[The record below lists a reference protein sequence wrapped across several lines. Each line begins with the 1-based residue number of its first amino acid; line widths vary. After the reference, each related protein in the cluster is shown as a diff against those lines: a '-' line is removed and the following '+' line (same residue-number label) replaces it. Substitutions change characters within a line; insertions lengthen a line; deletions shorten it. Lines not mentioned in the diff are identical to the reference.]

1 MHKVW
6 LLLLPGFLLL
16 DVIRMLEV
24 FKAANASLRR
34 TRNNKLAG
42 YDVRLASAAGG
53 QTLSSSGVALST
65 GALPHRLAGRASTLF
80 ITGEPVPGAVGAT
93 GVQRLR
99 EWLSRNR
106 RRLSRCAVLGAE
118 ALLPP
123 VPEARVVRRQ
133 GRTAPPALRCGG
145 QGPDLFAAGTRTRS
159 WRVIDPGQGADL
171 ALSWIEEDRGAA
183 FVETLALR
191 MPGPRGRRC
200 GMTRR
205 RRLPLEAPAP
215 DARIGVLHQWIAAH
229 LQEKL
234 SVARLAQEVHMST
247 RSFARFYE
255 RATGLSPGR
264 GVQQIRLGAARRLL
278 ETSTRPLKAIA
289 AQCGYGSQEV
299 MRRAFVRDLQM
310 TPREYRRRH
319 AAMKAAGAA

>member
-16 DVIRMLEV
+16 DVIRMLAV

-34 TRNNKLAG
+34 TRNKKLAG

-65 GALPHRLAGRASTLF
+65 DALPHRLAGRASTLF
-80 ITGEPVPGAVGAT
+80 ISGEPIPGAAEAA

-106 RRLSRCAVLGAE
+106 RRLSRCAVLGAQ

-123 VPEARVVRRQ
+123 APGARVVQRQ
-133 GRTAPPALRCGG
+133 GRATPPALRCGG
-145 QGPDLFAAGTRTRS
+145 QGPDLFAAGMRTRN
-159 WRVIDPGQGADL
+159 WRVIEPGQGADL

-183 FVETLALR
+183 FVETLASRL
-191 MPGPRGRRC
+191 PGPRSRRC
-200 GMTRR
+200 GMLRR
-205 RRLPLEAPAP
+205 RRLPLEPPAP
-215 DARIGVLHQWIAAH
+215 DARIGALHQWIAAH

-255 RATGLSPGR
+255 RVTGLSPGR
-264 GVQQIRLGAARRLL
+264 GVQQIRLDTACRLL

-319 AAMKAAGAA
+319 ATMKAADAA

>member
-16 DVIRMLEV
+16 DVVRMLAA

-34 TRNNKLAG
+34 TRNKKLAS

-65 GALPHRLAGRASTLF
+65 GALPHRLVGRASTLF
-80 ITGEPVPGAVGAT
+80 ISGEPVPGAAGAA

-106 RRLSRCAVLGAE
+106 QHLSRCAVLGAQ

-133 GRTAPPALRCGG
+133 GRAGPPALRCGG
-145 QGPDLFAAGTRTRS
+145 QGPDLFAAGMRTRS
-159 WRVIDPGQGADL
+159 WRVIEPGQGADL
-171 ALSWIEEDRGAA
+171 ALSWIEEDRGAM
-183 FVETLALR
+183 FVETLASRL
-191 MPGPRGRRC
+191 PGPRHRRC
-200 GMTRR
+200 GMLRR
-205 RRLPLEAPAP
+205 RRLPLEPRAP

-234 SVARLAQEVHMST
+234 SVARLAQELHMST

-255 RATGLSPGR
+255 RVTGLSPGR
-264 GVQQIRLGAARRLL
+264 GVQQIRLDAARRLL

-289 AQCGYGSQEV
+289 AQCGYRSQEV

-319 AAMKAAGAA
+319 ATMKAAGAA

>member
-6 LLLLPGFLLL
+6 LLLLPEFLLL
-16 DVIRMLEV
+16 DVIRMLAV
-24 FKAANASLRR
+24 FKAANAALRR
-34 TRNNKLAG
+34 TRNKLAG

-53 QTLSSSGVALST
+53 PTLSSSGVALST
-65 GALPHRLAGRASTLF
+65 NALPRRLAGRASTLF
-80 ITGEPVPGAVGAT
+80 ISGEPVPGAAEAA

-99 EWLSRNR
+99 EWLCRNQ
-106 RRLSRCAVLGAE
+106 RRLSRCAVLGAK

-123 VPEARVVRRQ
+123 VPDARVVRRQ
-133 GRTAPPALRCGG
+133 GRTAPPALRRRGRR
-145 QGPDLFAAGTRTRS
+145 PDPFTARTKTRG
-159 WRVIDPGQGADL
+159 WRVIEPGQGADL
-171 ALSWIEEDRGAA
+171 ARSWIEEDRGAA
-183 FVETLALR
+183 FVETLASR
-191 MPGPRGRRC
+191 MPGPRSRRC
-200 GMTRR
+200 GMPRC
-205 RRLPLEAPAP
+205 RLTPVEPPAP
-215 DARIGVLHQWIAAH
+215 DARISALHRWMATH

-264 GVQQIRLGAARRLL
+264 GVQQIRLDTARRLL